1 MNASISRRWP
11 CPASVLVAS
20 DGDPHKE
27 LGWPV
32 NPPVPIECRR
42 ERESANRGRRP
53 SASGIA
59 VVDHS
64 PLPQAPQH
72 SDWGCSI
79 PAFVAAAYRDAVKR
93 RRQRDGAVTKHDRL
107 DGRAVGAQDDR
118 PKGGLLRESQQT
130 PEPTPTPH
138 FPSVACGTTR
148 EIPRDEQPVV
158 DFDILILGP
167 VPPPFGGISAH
178 VSRLVPL
185 LARAGFKVGVLNHFG
200 STDMP
205 FVVAALGRNPI
216 NYYRIPKK
224 FRVRIVH
231 YHYSGWSELV
241 ALALARGSS
250 DARYLL
256 TLHSG
261 AIYRPLRSKVPTVR
275 RITRWALRR
284 FDTII
289 AVHPNV
295 ASFIQSHV
303 DEQRIEVV
311 PAFLESGHDDRAGY
325 DARIDAFLD
334 SGRVLVVAAYGVRF
348 LDDGRELYGLD
359 MVAQAFTTLARDRKD
374 LRLAIFLARRQL
386 GPKPRRHLAR
396 LERRLE
402 QAGLRDRAIIV
413 FGLPLLPALRSNAVF
428 VRPTRAEG
436 DAVSVREAQS
446 AGVPV
451 VASDVVPRPSG
462 VVIFPTDDVAKLCAA
477 LRVVLDHSDQPSR
490 ASTSGNVEQ
499 RLAEPFSDTLVRLYR
514 RELASQAGETQ
525 PN

>member
-1 MNASISRRWP
+1 M
-11 CPASVLVAS
+11 
-20 DGDPHKE
+20 
-27 LGWPV
+27 
-32 NPPVPIECRR
+32 
-42 ERESANRGRRP
+42 
-53 SASGIA
+53 
-59 VVDHS
+59 
-64 PLPQAPQH
+64 
-72 SDWGCSI
+72 
-79 PAFVAAAYRDAVKR
+79 
-93 RRQRDGAVTKHDRL
+93 
-107 DGRAVGAQDDR
+107 
-118 PKGGLLRESQQT
+118 QQT
-130 PEPTPTPH
+130 PEPTPIPRLR
-138 FPSVACGTTR
+138 SVTFGTTR
-148 EIPRDEQPVV
+148 EIPRDEQPAV

-185 LARAGFKVGVLNHFG
+185 LTRAGLKVGVLNHFG
-200 STDMP
+200 STDVP
-205 FVVAALGRNPI
+205 FVVAALNRNPI
-216 NYYRIPKK
+216 NYFRIPKR

-250 DARYLL
+250 GARYIL

-261 AIYRPLRSKVPTVR
+261 AIYRPLRSKVPTVS

-289 AVHPNV
+289 AVDPNV
-295 ASFIQSHV
+295 ASFIQNHI
-303 DEQRIEVV
+303 DKQRIEVV
-311 PAFLESGHDDRAGY
+311 PAFLESGDDPPAGY
-325 DARIDAFLD
+325 DAPIDAFLD

-359 MVAQAFTTLARDRKD
+359 IVAQAFTTLARDRKD

-396 LERRLE
+396 LKRRLE
-402 QAGLRDRAIIV
+402 QAGLRDRALIV
-413 FGLPLLPALRSNAVF
+413 FGLPLPPALRSNTVF

-462 VVIFPTDDVAKLCAA
+462 VVLFPTDDVARLCEA
-477 LRVVLDHSDQPSR
+477 LRAVLDHSVQPSR
-490 ASTSGNVEQ
+490 VSTSGNAKQ
-499 RLAEPFSDTLVRLYR
+499 RLAEPFSDTLIRLYR
-514 RELASQAGETQ
+514 AELATQARGAQ